1 MIAGSYICL
10 IAGYSVT
17 QMLDC
22 QQISEALGEFGT
34 CERTERGTRVT
45 THCLYPSFEPVNVFI
60 VSSKVGFEVHDNAGA
75 VTSSWLHGRERAAIG
90 KILAKSAR
98 TYGCDFDKDVIS
110 CRAFEREG
118 IYAAVLSVANA
129 SADAARAAV
138 GKEAAQGEES
148 LVERTHGVLQ
158 RSSYK
163 LELRKE
169 FEYPGKSGKH
179 YKFDIAA
186 FRGDDLALFEIV
198 LPHPYSIASKYLAFS
213 DTETRS
219 GIYKY
224 AIYDRALPPEDR
236 ALMSNVADLVS
247 FTSFA
252 KTRDNVLFK

>member
-1 MIAGSYICL
+1 VGFLVI
-10 IAGYSVT
+10 

-22 QQISEALGEFGT
+22 QQISEALGEFGV
-34 CERTERGTRVT
+34 CESTERGTRVT
-45 THCLYPSFEPVNVFI
+45 THCLYPSFEPVSVFI

-75 VTSSWLHGRERAAIG
+75 VTSAWLHGRERAAIG

-98 TYGCDFDKDVIS
+98 IYGCDFDKDVIS
-110 CRAFEREG
+110 CRAFEEKG
-118 IYAAVLSVANA
+118 IYGAILSVANA

-138 GKEAAQGEES
+138 GKEAAQSEES
-148 LVERTHGVLQ
+148 LVERTHGVLEQ
-158 RSSYK
+158 SPQK

-198 LPHPYSIASKYLAFS
+198 LPHPYSIAAKYLAFS

-219 GIYKY
+219 GLYKY

-247 FTSFA
+247 FASFV
-252 KTRDNVLFK
+252 KSRDHVIFQ

>member
-1 MIAGSYICL
+1 M
-10 IAGYSVT
+10 T
-17 QMLDC
+17 QILDY
-22 QQISEALGEFGT
+22 QQISEALGEFGV
-34 CERTERGTRVT
+34 CENTERGTRVT
-45 THCLYPSFEPVNVFI
+45 THCLYPSFEPVSVFI
-60 VSSKVGFEVHDNAGA
+60 ISSKVGFEVHDNAGA
-75 VTSSWLHGRERAAIG
+75 VTSAWLHGRERSAIG

-110 CRAFEREG
+110 CRAFEQKA
-118 IYAAVLSVANA
+118 IYGAILSVANA

-138 GKEAAQGEES
+138 GKEAAQSEES

-158 RSSYK
+158 RSPQK

-186 FRGDDLALFEIV
+186 FRDEDLALFEIV
-198 LPHPYSIASKYLAFS
+198 LPHPYSIAAKYLAFS

-219 GIYKY
+219 GLYKY
-224 AIYDRALPPEDR
+224 AIYDRVLPPEDR

-247 FTSFA
+247 FTSFV
-252 KTRDNVLFK
+252 KSRDHVIFQ